1 MSMTQVCLEHRD
13 PLIRRSS
20 FAAWI
25 LDSKSTANGS
35 TKVKLYPLMD
45 LVASSSN
52 PRTASG
58 YYSNLLGMQ
67 ASYNDSRNNLPQIF
81 GQHNVFLWGLGAH
94 FLAFYWCDGPVERL
108 SVPES
113 LDIFSRV
120 GSTQRSTLSGDE
132 CPHPQTSTPLWALQP
147 P

>member
-1 MSMTQVCLEHRD
+1 MEA
-13 PLIRRSS
+13 PRSS
-20 FAAWI
+20 SIHFLTLTLCHCAT
-25 LDSKSTANGS
+25 LGS
-35 TKVKLYPLMD
+35 SINTLMD
-45 LVASSSN
+45 LVASSSHL
-52 PRTASG
+52 RTASG
-58 YYSNLLGMQ
+58 YYSNLLGIQ
-67 ASYNDSRNNLPQIF
+67 ASYNDSRNILPQIF